1 MSGKEVTNTV
11 EMLRTVELRRA
22 VRGVDA
28 EQVRKLL
35 TEAADL
41 LAAAER
47 EQEELRGEVER
58 LRAAN
63 DESAIG
69 KALVTATR
77 AGEALLAEAREAAA
91 SLSAEAEA
99 ETTALFN
106 EVTAQAEK
114 REKEAEAA
122 RERFERELTKSRRAH
137 DKELESARKEA
148 DEALGVARLELAQL
162 EQQAGQL
169 RTLVADMERRIVE
182 IARDALEE
190 LEAFGASESKT
201 GEGDLLAD
209 LQPVPEPSD
218 VAAD

>member
-1 MSGKEVTNTV
+1 MSGKEAINAV

-28 EQVRKLL
+28 EQARKLL
-35 TEAADL
+35 IEAADL

-47 EQEELRGEVER
+47 EQEELRREVER

-63 DESAIG
+63 DESAVG

-77 AGEALLAEAREAAA
+77 AGEALLAEAREAAV

-99 ETTALFN
+99 EATALFN

-114 REKEAEAA
+114 REKETEAA
-122 RERFERELTKSRRAH
+122 RERFERELISSRQAH

-169 RTLVADMERRIVE
+169 RILVADMKRRIVE
-182 IARDALEE
+182 IAQGALEE
-190 LEAFGASESKT
+190 LEAFGASASKT
-201 GEGDLLAD
+201 GESDLLAD

-218 VAAD
+218 VAAG